1 MYILYANIAGWS
13 KIDWSWDKK
22 DIVDK
27 MIGYSDKK
35 KQYYFMVVDDGDKV
49 RPPVTDTIRSE
60 EEFKEYLKAYK
71 AQLLKEEEDMSCVE
85 LKRYILDKQKNL

>member
-1 MYILYANIAGWS
+1 MYLKN
-13 KIDWSWDKK
+13 KE
-22 DIVDK
+22 
-27 MIGYSDKK
+27 K